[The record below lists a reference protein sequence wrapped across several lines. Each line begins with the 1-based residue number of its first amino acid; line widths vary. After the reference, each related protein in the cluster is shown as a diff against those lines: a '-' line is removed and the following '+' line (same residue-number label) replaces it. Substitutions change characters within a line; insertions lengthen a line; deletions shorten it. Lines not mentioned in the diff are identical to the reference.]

1 MVNKYVT
8 WTELAR
14 DSEAYLIAFDAGSDL
29 TPQGDGRLIICLR

>member
-14 DSEAYLIAFDAGSDL
+14 HPEACFDSESDL
-29 TPQGDGRLIICLR
+29 KPQAD